1 MYVVEVIP
9 LKKGL
14 QLESLTYF
22 SSQPYEF
29 GMVVT
34 IPLRSKEAQAVVV
47 SSVEASSAKTALRAA
62 TFSLRKLPPQ
72 TQTSSI
78 APGLIKTAEALQKE
92 YPFQLGT
99 ILFSL
104 LPSEIKNGQQK
115 FPQIYARTPSLPE
128 KRQPEI
134 LLASLQDRLVAYRSL
149 IRNTFAHGGSV
160 LVVVPTTAYIDD
172 MVRHTSAGIA
182 DRVVALESGTV
193 RKKMAG
199 YEAYED
205 CSRAKVIVCTSSHAF
220 LDRHDITT
228 IIIDHARS
236 QHYNGRT
243 QPYLDYRTAL
253 VTYAAETQ
261 KRIVLAD
268 TVLRSEEEAKLR
280 SGKYIEHDEH
290 PKRLALP
297 AKLIHVKR
305 PLREAGQNYE
315 LITPKITE
323 HIDKTLGARRN
334 VFIYAP
340 RRGLAPIVTC
350 SDCGHIFVCKDSG
363 APYTLMK
370 MMEGGEEKRWF
381 VAKTTGRRVPA
392 PDVCPVCSSWKL
404 REQGI
409 GIQKVYDTIRKLFPQ
424 YPVIL
429 FDSETAKTSKKA
441 EFLMKSFYK
450 EKGAILIGTSM
461 VLPYLTEPV
470 NTSIISSLE
479 AVRATPTWRS
489 QEEFFALLMT
499 LRELSTDSVLI
510 QSKEEADD
518 TVELAKKGMVEQFY
532 TEELE
537 LRKILNYPPHARFI
551 HLTWRGRTQA
561 GRAFGEKIKLQFGAF
576 NIKCY
581 ADPNTLG
588 EMRTF
593 YALIRVAETD
603 WPDTRLMRL
612 LYNLPPSVRIM
623 LNPDRII

>member
-9 LKKGL
+9 LKKGG

-22 SSQPYEF
+22 SSQPYDF
-29 GMVVT
+29 GTIVT
-34 IPLRSKEAQAVVV
+34 IPLRSKEARAVVV

-62 TFSLRKLPPQ
+62 TFSLRKLPLQ
-72 TQTSSI
+72 TETSSL
-78 APGLIKTAEALQKE
+78 APGLIKTAQSLQKE
-92 YPFQLGT
+92 YPFGLGT

-104 LPSEIKNGQQK
+104 LPSEIKNGQQR
-115 FPQIYARTPSLPE
+115 FPQIYSCDPSLPE

-134 LLASLQDRLVAYRSL
+134 LLASRQDRFVAYRSL

-160 LVVVPTTAYIDD
+160 LVVVPTVAYIDD
-172 MVRHTSAGIA
+172 MVRHISAGIA
-182 DRVVALESGTV
+182 DRVVALQSGTV
-193 RKKMAG
+193 KKRTTG
-199 YEAYED
+199 YAAYDD
-205 CSRAKVIVCTSSHAF
+205 CSKAKVIVCTTTHAF
-220 LDRHDITT
+220 LDRHDVTT
-228 IIIDHARS
+228 IIVDHARS
-236 QHYNGRT
+236 QHFNGRT

-253 VTYAAETQ
+253 ISYAAETQ

-268 TVLRSEEEAKLR
+268 TLLRSEEEAKLR
-280 SGKYIEHDEH
+280 NGKYIEHDEH

-297 AKLIHVKR
+297 AKLLHIKR
-305 PLREAGQNYE
+305 PLREQGQTYE
-315 LITPKITE
+315 ILTPKITE
-323 HIDKTLGARRN
+323 HIDKTLSARRN

-370 MMEGGEEKRWF
+370 TKENGEEKRWF
-381 VAKTTGRRVPA
+381 VAKTTGQRIPA
-392 PDVCPVCSSWKL
+392 PDVCPVCNSWKL

-409 GIQKVYDTIRKLFPQ
+409 GIQKVYDTVRKLFPQ
-424 YPVIL
+424 HSVVL
-429 FDSETAKTSKKA
+429 FDSETAKTSKRA
-441 EFLMKSFYK
+441 ELLMKSFYK

-461 VLPYLTEPV
+461 VFPYLTEPV
-470 NTSIISSLE
+470 TTSIISSLE

-489 QEEFFALLMT
+489 QEEFFALLLT
-499 LRELSTDSVLI
+499 LRELSTDTVLI

-537 LRKILNYPPHARFI
+537 LRKILNYPPHARFVR
-551 HLTWRGRTQA
+551 LTWRGRLQA
-561 GRAFGEKIKLQFGAF
+561 GRAFGEKMKLEFDAY

-581 ADPNTLG
+581 ADPNTTG
-588 EMRTF
+588 ELRIF

-603 WPDTRLMRL
+603 WPDKRLMEKLR
-612 LYNLPPSVRIM
+612 NLPPSVRIM

>member
-9 LKKGL
+9 LKKGV

-22 SSQPYEF
+22 SSEPYDF
-29 GMVVT
+29 GTILT
-34 IPLRSKEAQAVVV
+34 IPLRSKEAKAVVV

-72 TQTSSI
+72 DQTSSM
-78 APGLIKTAEALQKE
+78 APGLIKTAKALRQE
-92 YPFQLGT
+92 YSYGLGT
-99 ILFSL
+99 ILFAL
-104 LPSEIKNGQQK
+104 LPSEIKNGQQR
-115 FPQIYARTPSLPE
+115 FPQIYAQTPSLPD

-134 LLASLQDRLVAYRSL
+134 LLASKQDRFVAYRSI

-160 LVVVPTTAYIDD
+160 LLVVPTTAYIDD
-172 MVRHTSAGIA
+172 MVKHISAGIA
-182 DRVVALESGTV
+182 DRVVSLQSGTI
-193 RKKMAG
+193 KKRTTG
-199 YEAYED
+199 YEGYED
-205 CSRAKVIVCTSSHAF
+205 CSRAKVIVCTPAHAF

-228 IIIDHARS
+228 VIIDHARS
-236 QHYNGRT
+236 QHFNART

-268 TVLRSEEEAKLR
+268 TLLRSEEEAKLR

-297 AKLIHVKR
+297 AKLVHVQRPKR
-305 PLREAGQNYE
+305 EQGQTYD

-323 HIDKTLGARRN
+323 HIDKTLSARRN

-350 SDCGHIFVCKDSG
+350 GDCGHIFVCKDSG

-370 MMEGGEEKRWF
+370 TMEGGEEKRWF
-381 VAKTTGRRVPA
+381 VAKTTGRRIPA
-392 PDVCPVCSSWKL
+392 ADVCPVCSSWKL

-409 GIQKVYDTIRKLFPQ
+409 GIQKVYDTVRSLFSQ
-424 YPVIL
+424 YPAIL

-441 EFLMKSFYK
+441 ELLMKSFYK
-450 EKGAILIGTSM
+450 EKGAILVGTSM
-461 VLPYLTEPV
+461 VFPYLTEPV

-489 QEEFFALLMT
+489 QEEFFALLLA
-499 LRELSTDSVLI
+499 LRELSTDTVMI
-510 QSKEEADD
+510 QSKQGADD

-551 HLTWRGRTQA
+551 HLTWRGKA
-561 GRAFGEKIKLQFGAF
+561 ASGRAFGEKIKLEFNAF

-581 ADPNTLG
+581 ADPNTMG
-588 EMRTF
+588 ELRTF

-603 WPDTRLMRL
+603 WPDKRLMSL
-612 LYNLPPSVRIM
+612 LRSLPPSVRIM

>member
-9 LKKGL
+9 LKKGI

-29 GMVVT
+29 GTILT
-34 IPLRSKEAQAVVV
+34 IPVRSKEARAVVV
-47 SSVEASSAKTALRAA
+47 NCVEASSAKTALRAA

-72 TQTSSI
+72 TETSSL
-78 APGLIKTAEALQKE
+78 APGLIKTAETLQKE
-92 YPFQLGT
+92 YPFKLGT

-104 LPSEIKNGQQK
+104 LPSEIKNGQQR
-115 FPQIYARTPSLPE
+115 FPQMYAHAPSLPD

-134 LLASLQDRLVAYRSL
+134 LLASRHDRYVAYRSL

-160 LVVVPTTAYIDD
+160 LLVVPTIAHIDD
-172 MVRHTSAGIA
+172 MVRHVSAGIA
-182 DRVVALESGTV
+182 DRVLALQSGTV
-193 RKKMAG
+193 RKRTTG

-205 CSRAKVIVCTSSHAF
+205 CSKAKVIVCTPTHAF
-220 LDRHDITT
+220 LDRHDVTT

-236 QHYNGRT
+236 QHFNGRT

-280 SGKYIEHDEH
+280 SGIYIEHDEH

-297 AKLIHVKR
+297 AKLVHVQRPKR
-305 PLREAGQNYE
+305 EQGQTYN

-323 HIDKTLGARRN
+323 HIDKTLNARRN
-334 VFIYAP
+334 IFIYAP

-350 SDCGHIFVCKDSG
+350 ADCGHIFICKDSG

-370 MMEGGEEKRWF
+370 TMEGGEEKRWF
-381 VAKTTGRRVPA
+381 VAKTTGQKVPA
-392 PDVCPVCSSWKL
+392 ADVCPVCNSWKL

-409 GIQKVYDTIRKLFPQ
+409 GIQKVYDTVRSLFSQ
-424 YPVIL
+424 YPTIL

-441 EFLMKSFYK
+441 ELLMKSFYK

-461 VLPYLTEPV
+461 VFPYLTDPV
-470 NTSIISSLE
+470 HTSIVSSLE

-499 LRELSTDSVLI
+499 LRELSTDTVMI

-551 HLTWRGRTQA
+551 HLTWRGRLPA
-561 GRAFGEKIKLQFGAF
+561 SRAFGEKIKLQFNAF

-581 ADPNTLG
+581 ADPSTTG
-588 EMRTF
+588 ELRTF

-612 LYNLPPSVRIM
+612 LRSLPPSVRIM